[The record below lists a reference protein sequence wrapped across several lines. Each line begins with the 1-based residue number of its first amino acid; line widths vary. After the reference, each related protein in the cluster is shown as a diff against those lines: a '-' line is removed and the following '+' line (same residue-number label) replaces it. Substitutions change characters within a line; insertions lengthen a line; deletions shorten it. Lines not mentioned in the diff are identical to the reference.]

1 MNKIR
6 FKLSGQTSEN
16 FQSYLIKR
24 YKCNKKVKK
33 LFEKHQNFI
42 WIQFWSGYLKVK
54 SDSDQIIYIFW
65 STKPHTTFT
74 KSLFNH
80 FYYYLQVEISKNTTL
95 NSAGYSQNEIIYL
108 DVQDENDDWSITD
121 E

>member
-16 FQSYLIKR
+16 YLIKR

-42 WIQFWSGYLKVK
+42 WIQF
-54 SDSDQIIYIFW
+54 
-65 STKPHTTFT
+65 
-74 KSLFNH
+74 
-80 FYYYLQVEISKNTTL
+80 
-95 NSAGYSQNEIIYL
+95 
-108 DVQDENDDWSITD
+108 
-121 E
+121 